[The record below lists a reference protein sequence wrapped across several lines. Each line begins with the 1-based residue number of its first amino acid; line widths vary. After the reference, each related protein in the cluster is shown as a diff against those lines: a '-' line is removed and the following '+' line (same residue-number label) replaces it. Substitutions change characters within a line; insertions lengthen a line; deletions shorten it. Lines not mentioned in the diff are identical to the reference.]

1 MHSFISFYDCSIPS
15 VVLGKAKNQDLPS
28 GAHRLVNKTDIRTNN
43 SNSLINA
50 EKKERKHWG
59 LWVPQRGETDSA

>member
-43 SNSLINA
+43 SKQLDKCG
-50 EKKERKHWG
+50 EKGKETLGVVGAPK
-59 LWVPQRGETDSA
+59 RGN